1 LYRAAEVLDRKAVV
15 QVVVL
20 AIMAPVVI
28 PFVAAAVAAVGE
40 RLVVR
45 ANTIRLVV
53 QVVQL

>member
-1 LYRAAEVLDRKAVV
+1 LDRAAEVLDRKAVV